1 MEPATYRANRKQAE
15 AHKAFMVDGFKR
27 GVLFWGRQSG
37 KTFFSVNQAWI
48 SAVLGQGRY
57 FIVFATYKQAHEV
70 VWRQY
75 LPLIPKELIY
85 KTNEQDL
92 LIELNYIENT
102 PVKLPSGETMIVNHD
117 KNKPRSTIQLLGSDQ
132 ADSHR
137 GFKANGIIF
146 DEYADQSADNWGAVY
161 EPMFTTTN
169 GWAIFM
175 GTPRGYN
182 HFYDLVQDAMTED
195 SWYYQ
200 TATWRDSPYVSKEAI
215 ERAKGDAARKGTL
228 STFLQEYELEFR
240 SVQGAVYPDF
250 NRNVHLVGDDKIP
263 NDLTYYGT
271 IDFGWHTTAFLLVGI
286 DKDQNWWVID
296 EVYGKEDT
304 LDNVKP
310 RIKNKVANKRLTLMV
325 GDSANRDAI
334 EVMQRDFPVVG
345 VNKANDVKG
354 YATGIALV
362 TEKLKPRMQLVGE
375 PKPSLF
381 IHKSCKNFIF
391 EMESYRFPE
400 EKPDRNASDVPI
412 KENDHGCD
420 AIRYLAL
427 HLKFGTVNRGSKII
441 GGIPKDAMLGAY
453 GI

>member
-1 MEPATYRANRKQAE
+1 MAVTPYKANKKQAL
-15 AHKAFMVDGFKR
+15 AHKAFMVDNFKR

-37 KTFFSVNQAWI
+37 KTWFATQHSWI
-48 SAVLGQGRY
+48 SAILNQGRY
-57 FIVFATYKQAHEV
+57 FIVFSTYKQAHEV

-102 PVKLPSGETMIVNHD
+102 PVKLPSGETIIVNHD
-117 KNKPRSTIQLLGSDQ
+117 TDKPRSTIQLLGSDQ

-146 DEYADQSADNWGAVY
+146 DEYADQSADNWSAVY

-182 HFYDLVQDAMTED
+182 HFYDLVNDAIAEET
-195 SWYYQ
+195 WYYGS
-200 TATWRDSPYVSKEAI
+200 ATWRDSPYVSKEAI
-215 ERAKGDAARKGTL
+215 ERAKNDATRKGTL

-240 SVQGAVYPDF
+240 SVQGSVYPDF
-250 NRNVHLVGDDKIP
+250 NRELNLVSDSDIP
-263 NDLTYYGT
+263 NDLTYYGA
-271 IDFGWHTTAFLLVGI
+271 IDFGFHTTAFLLVGI
-286 DKDQNWWVID
+286 DKDQNWWIID
-296 EVYGKEDT
+296 EVYGKKET
-304 LDNVKP
+304 LDSVIP
-310 RIKNKVANKRLTLMV
+310 RIKLKVADKRLVLMI

-334 EVMQRDFPVVG
+334 EVMQRDFPIYG
-345 VNKANDVKG
+345 VNKANDVRG

-362 TEKLKPRMQLVGE
+362 TQKLKPRMQLVGE

-400 EKPDRNASDVPI
+400 EKAERNASDVPI

-427 HLKFGTVNRGSKII
+427 HLKFGIQQNTSAKM
-441 GGIPKDAMLGAY
+441 GGIPKDAMMGMY
-453 GI
+453 GL